1 MANDD
6 TESFTRA
13 FRHLTRG
20 MILFSMYF
28 VLIWSPKVGALW
40 SAYSMEYD
48 SDAPSEDNQEP
59 IISPVC
65 DLFSDE
71 YDGRACFYEYRDT
84 LIRAGLLMFFF
95 MQFLWLVRL
104 KC

>member
-59 IISPVC
+59 IFSPVC
-65 DLFSDE
+65 DSL
-71 YDGRACFYEYRDT
+71 
-84 LIRAGLLMFFF
+84 
-95 MQFLWLVRL
+95 
-104 KC
+104 